1 MNKKAGKKNKQ
12 QISFKMRIMKLLKY
26 FIKKFRLQIFGQ
38 FFLAIYL
45 RIKTSIYII
54 ANVEEK
60 PLEQTVNHAV

>member
-1 MNKKAGKKNKQ
+1 MH
-12 QISFKMRIMKLLKY
+12 IMKLLKY